1 MLFKLNDITV
11 IRSGKVVLRDIT
23 IDIESGRTYAIVGP
37 SGSGKTTFLRLF
49 NRMTLPSSGNITF
62 QGCEFSKL
70 PILDFRRQIPIVFQE
85 PVLLEGSVESNL
97 LLPFN
102 LKKWSEATPSPE
114 KVDSI
119 LKICQIKKSFLSED
133 SRTLSGGEKQRVAM
147 ARALLLDP
155 QVLLLDEP
163 TSALDPATAVKV
175 IDAILTRSLMSIPG
189 IKGIEFASTFDDIKN
204 RGSEFHDAIYHD
216 GTQFYRKT
224 NRAGGIEGGISTGE
238 PIVIRCAVKPPAT
251 LQNPLQSVDLI
262 TNQPAEPPA
271 QRSDTCYVPAAGVVA
286 EAMLAL
292 TILKLIQEHP

>member
-23 IDIESGRTYAIVGP
+23 IDIDSGRTYAIVGP

-102 LKKWSEATPSPE
+102 LKKWLEATPSPE
-114 KVDSI
+114 NVDSI
-119 LKICQIKKSFLSED
+119 LKICQIKKSLLSED

-175 IDAILTRSLMSIPG
+175 IDAILTR
-189 IKGIEFASTFDDIKN
+189 FRD
-204 RGSEFHDAIYHD
+204 
-216 GTQFYRKT
+216 
-224 NRAGGIEGGISTGE
+224 
-238 PIVIRCAVKPPAT
+238 
-251 LQNPLQSVDLI
+251 
-262 TNQPAEPPA
+262 
-271 QRSDTCYVPAAGVVA
+271 
-286 EAMLAL
+286 L
-292 TILKLIQEHP
+292 TIICVTHVREFIERFDQKIYIDNGRIKHVADTLTAEEMRAVMEDAE